1 MGFANAFNQAV
12 GAGLVFRSW
21 RASGAMRQYI
31 SHRWAV
37 GVSLLRCWPN
47 PSFKRTRC
55 AGRLNPTLGPHPTE
69 HQMPRDLLLFLI
81 AVAVSF
87 FLAMG
92 TVIRSSPE
100 KIVWP
105 MRLYQLMLLTNPWPQ
120 IRRYAESRKTF
131 ALREQFLVSW
141 LVWFF
146 IVFIGLIF
154 FYGCRR
160 HEC

>member
-1 MGFANAFNQAV
+1 
-12 GAGLVFRSW
+12 
-21 RASGAMRQYI
+21 
-31 SHRWAV
+31 
-37 GVSLLRCWPN
+37 
-47 PSFKRTRC
+47 
-55 AGRLNPTLGPHPTE
+55 
-69 HQMPRDLLLFLI
+69 MPRDLLLFLI